1 MCIIVCD
8 KYALILIH
16 LVHIHFLSSISINLA
31 ENLSLCGIIFFID
44 VNVHLNVKIW
54 QGDAHSEPLSKK
66 HKK

>member
-1 MCIIVCD
+1 M
-8 KYALILIH
+8 
-16 LVHIHFLSSISINLA
+16 NLA
-31 ENLSLCGIIFFID
+31 ENLPLCGIIFFID